1 MELREVILKR
11 RSIRKFTEEIIP
23 EELVQTLLTAA
34 MAAPSACNKQ
44 PWEFYVIRDEKIR
57 EKMREVSLF
66 TRMNATLMIVVAGN
80 RKRALSKREN
90 DFWIQ
95 DCAAATENILL
106 TATDLGLGA
115 CWCGLYPMEG
125 PVEKTK
131 AVLSLPEEMIPMALI
146 QLGYPAQ
153 APEARTQYDE
163 KKVHMI

>member
-23 EELVQTLLTAA
+23 EELVQELLTAA

-44 PWEFYVIRDEKIR
+44 PWEFYVIRDEKTR
-57 EKMREVSLF
+57 KKLRGVSLF

-80 RKRALSKREN
+80 RKRAVSKKEN

-125 PVEKTK
+125 PVEKTRSI
-131 AVLSLPEEMIPMALI
+131 LSLPEEIIPMALI
-146 QLGYPAQ
+146 QLGYPDQ
-153 APEARTQYDE
+153 APAARTQYDE
-163 KKVHMI
+163 KKVHII

>member
-23 EELVQTLLTAA
+23 EELVQKLLTAA

-57 EKMREVSLF
+57 KKMREVSLF

-80 RKRALSKREN
+80 RKRALSRREN